1 MVMNYTLENNEEG
14 TNEIDEAEL
23 VRLYRRRRGGE
34 KNRRPTRPTRPNILR
49 LMLWIRNF
57 SFVCVGLAMV
67 ADYCFGHTT
76 LAVILCLVAI
86 FNGVVVLTILLLNGP
101 EPYPSTRLKNIKN
114 KLYSYF

>member
-1 MVMNYTLENNEEG
+1 MVMNYYYYDTQENH
-14 TNEIDEAEL
+14 EIDEAEL

-34 KNRRPTRPTRPNILR
+34 KNRRPRPNILR

>member
-1 MVMNYTLENNEEG
+1 MNYYHTLNNETVG
-14 TNEIDEAEL
+14 TNEIDNAEL
-23 VRLYRRRRGGE
+23 VRLYRTFGNRGE
-34 KNRRPTRPTRPNILR
+34 KNRTPTRPSILR

-114 KLYSYF
+114 KLYSLYF